1 MIPENFYS
9 YYGIHPEMVG
19 NDEAMILLIYFS
31 FTSLTTIGLGDYT
44 PRSNLERI
52 YISFGLLFG
61 VAIFSYI
68 MGELVEMINSYNA
81 YHGDLGGEGD
91 TLARFFGVMK
101 NFNYNIDIKIELK
114 REIESYFEH
123 RWICN
128 RNLVFS
134 G

>member
-1 MIPENFYS
+1 MI
-9 YYGIHPEMVG
+9 I
-19 NDEAMILLIYFS
+19 LIYFS

-68 MGELVEMINSYNA
+68 MGELVNMIDSYNA
-81 YHGDLGGEGD
+81 YHGELGGEGD
-91 TLARFFGVMK
+91 TLAKFFGVLK
-101 NFNYNIDIKIELK
+101 KFNYGADIKIELQ

-123 RWICN
+123 RWAFN
-128 RNLVFS
+128 RNQVFS
-134 G
+134 TDYMSEFMLQIPEKV